1 MTAKRIIILVVV
13 VGAVG
18 FGVVQLRGMSLS
30 TFLDGELDKVT
41 RGDLVIP
48 VSAPGT
54 VEPNRLIEVKSKA
67 SGEVAKIHVVE
78 GQMVK
83 EGDLLVELD
92 PVDEQR
98 ALERAEAEKTRA
110 EASLATAEN
119 QLYEQER
126 TLPLTTE
133 SLRYRLDD
141 AKANLE
147 AAQVDWE
154 KTDSLYRR
162 EPPVASKQ
170 EWSLRKA
177 NFDRARAAVG
187 AAETELKR
195 AQVTEKTNLVAAREN
210 VRLARAALESAS
222 KAVEET
228 RERLADTRVFARHSG
243 MVYSVRVKEGE
254 IVQSGKTSLTGGTP
268 LLYMADTSKLVV
280 VAQVDEADIG
290 AVRKVAPEFAR
301 PGYTRVMSA
310 RELLELSGVDVD
322 DPDAASASAPAANPL
337 SELINQRVRVSCEAY
352 RTESFQGVI
361 ERILPQPQKINNVLT
376 FDVRIVLLGSGLEKL
391 MGLQAD
397 IEFTADRV
405 ADALRVKNEAI
416 FSEGKETFVYVP
428 VRKPGSNRVA
438 ERKVAVRIG
447 RTDGVYTEIIEGLS
461 DDTTEV
467 FTKRPMKTQR
477 EREQE
482 GK

>member
-13 VGAVG
+13 VAAVG
-18 FGVVQLRGMSLS
+18 VGVVQLRGMSLS

-67 SGEVAKIHVVE
+67 SGEVAKIYVVE

-98 ALERAEAEKTRA
+98 ALERAQAEKTRA

-119 QLYEQER
+119 QLDEQER

-177 NFDRARAAVG
+177 NFERAKAAVG

-195 AQVTEKTNLVAAREN
+195 ALVTEKTNLVAAREN

-222 KAVEET
+222 KAVEEA
-228 RERLADTRVFARHSG
+228 RERLADTRVFARDSG

-301 PGYTRVMSA
+301 PGNTRPMSA

-322 DPDAASASAPAANPL
+322 NLDASSAPAANPL
-337 SELINQRVRVSCEAY
+337 GDLINQRVRVSCEAY

-428 VRKPGSNRVA
+428 VRKPGSNRID
-438 ERKVAVRIG
+438 ERKVAVKIG

-461 DDTTEV
+461 DDTPEV
-467 FTKRPMKTQR
+467 FTKRPLKTQR

>member
-177 NFDRARAAVG
+177 NFDRAQAAVG

-222 KAVEET
+222 KAVEEA

-322 DPDAASASAPAANPL
+322 DPDAASAPAANPL

-428 VRKPGSNRVA
+428 VRKPGSNRVD